1 MKIIRFEA
9 NGKKQYGI
17 LEEDQAIL
25 CTGDPFSGL
34 KRTREALPLDSIRL
48 LAPVE
53 PPNVICLGLNY
64 KRHAEDCKYPFPTHP
79 LLFFKTTTAVCGPY
93 DDIIIPVHHSD
104 KIDYEVELAIVIG
117 KTARF
122 VPLESASEYIFGFTV
137 ANDVSNRGVQ
147 FQDTQWAR
155 GKSYDTFCPLGPAIA
170 TDLDGDQLDLSCRID
185 DQVMQS
191 SNTSDLI
198 FKTGYL
204 VSFIS
209 ECMTLL
215 PGTVILTGTPE
226 GVGFTRK
233 PPFFL
238 KAGQTVECEIEGIGI
253 LRNRV
258 VNL

>member
-1 MKIIRFEA
+1 
-9 NGKKQYGI
+9 
-17 LEEDQAIL
+17 
-25 CTGDPFSGL
+25 
-34 KRTREALPLDSIRL
+34 
-48 LAPVE
+48 
-53 PPNVICLGLNY
+53 
-64 KRHAEDCKYPFPTHP
+64 
-79 LLFFKTTTAVCGPY
+79 
-93 DDIIIPVHHSD
+93 
-104 KIDYEVELAIVIG
+104 
-117 KTARF
+117 
-122 VPLESASEYIFGFTV
+122 
-137 ANDVSNRGVQ
+137 VSNRGVQ

-170 TDLDGDQLDLSCRID
+170 TDLDGDRLDLSCRVD

-198 FKTGYL
+198 FNTGYL

-226 GVGFTRK
+226 GVGFTRN

-253 LRNRV
+253 IRNRV

>member
-1 MKIIRFEA
+1 LKIIRFEA

-17 LEEDQAIL
+17 LEEEQVIP
-25 CTGDPFSGL
+25 CSGDPFSGL
-34 KRTREALPLDSIRL
+34 NRTSEILSLDSVRL

-64 KRHAEDCKYPFPTHP
+64 KRHAEEFKYPFPRNP

-117 KTARF
+117 KTAKF
-122 VPLESASEYIFGFTV
+122 VPLERASEYILGYTV
-137 ANDVSNRGVQ
+137 ANDVSNRGSQ
-147 FQDTQWAR
+147 FQDEQWAR
-155 GKSYDTFCPLGPAIA
+155 GKSYDTFCPLGPAIV
-170 TDLDGDQLDLSCRID
+170 TGLDGDQLDLSCRID
-185 DQVMQS
+185 NQVMQS

-215 PGTVILTGTPE
+215 PGTIILTGTPE
-226 GVGFTRK
+226 GVGFTRN